1 MGLGEADY
9 CSQKV
14 AQSYPALP
22 AESSHREVSGL
33 MSWLW
38 NLFRLPFWY
47 ATFCK
52 CAMCAQKECVIC
64 LLSVKF
70 YSYALVEVF

>member
-1 MGLGEADY
+1 MSRLLQSKKSLSLIPL
-9 CSQKV
+9 CQLKV
-14 AQSYPALP
+14 LI
-22 AESSHREVSGL
+22 EEVSGL

-47 ATFCK
+47 VTFCK